1 MYLRKLPTYE
11 QCRHLGRGKGNR
23 EAQPQLIV
31 KQSMPEDDDEEEE
44 NCSREKR
51 KNHRQISAGQLTV
64 CLCERNK
71 IK

>member
-1 MYLRKLPTYE
+1 MITNAFVYLRKLPTYE

-44 NCSREKR
+44 NCSRKR
-51 KNHRQISAGQLTV
+51 G
-64 CLCERNK
+64 K
-71 IK
+71 ITDKLARAN